1 MKTWKAKVIGD
12 KNDNYCYNDFCTP
25 CFCVT
30 ENSTIL
36 LCSFSDSLWLEI
48 LAPLPLLL
56 LLSLKQLIFL
66 QSFFKLLHILL
77 IATLLVPDLQISS

>member
-1 MKTWKAKVIGD
+1 MSD
-12 KNDNYCYNDFCTP
+12 KNVNYRCNDFLP

-48 LAPLPLLL
+48 LALFPLCLTP
-56 LLSLKQLIFL
+56 ITPEAAN
-66 QSFFKLLHILL
+66 IPP
-77 IATLLVPDLQISS
+77 VPFQVPTSY